1 MARARPPLK
10 PSGWDGGTEQ
20 SAPNAPKDGVPLP
33 SAQKSETA
41 RRTSWTA
48 RPTRMRTTTH
58 ATGRAERRHDRQP
71 QRPEGRGTNSLP
83 RAQRGARLSGRD
95 AEIARPDAGGVWAQE
110 RRRAFRYAVPLPS
123 AQKSETARRT
133 SWTARPTRMR
143 TTTHA
148 TGRAER
154 RHDRQPQ
161 RPEGRGTN
169 SLPRA
174 QRGARLSGRDAE
186 IARPDAGG
194 VWAQERRRAF
204 RYSSTQGGS
213 LTAGAFF

>member
-133 SWTARPTRMR
+133 SWTARPTRR
-143 TTTHA
+143 RPTTHA
-148 TGRAER
+148 AGAQNGDTTASRRDPKGAELTLC
-154 RHDRQPQ
+154 PA
-161 RPEGRGTN
+161 P
-169 SLPRA
+169 
-174 QRGARLSGRDAE
+174 RGA
-186 IARPDAGG
+186 
-194 VWAQERRRAF
+194 
-204 RYSSTQGGS
+204 QG
-213 LTAGAFF
+213 